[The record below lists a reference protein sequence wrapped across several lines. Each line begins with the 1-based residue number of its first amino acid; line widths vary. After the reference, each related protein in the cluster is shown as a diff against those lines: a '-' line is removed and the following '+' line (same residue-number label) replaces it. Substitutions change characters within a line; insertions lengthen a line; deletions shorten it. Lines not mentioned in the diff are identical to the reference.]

1 MKRAATAPEEEQ
13 QGPQGQ
19 DGLEEAVTEGEGALR
34 YAAPA
39 LEKGL
44 DILEALADSPS
55 GYTLNELAQKVGRK
69 VSEIFRMAVT
79 LQRRGFVQVD
89 ENDRY
94 TLTLRMFELA
104 HRQQPLKSLVSAAL
118 PLLRELA
125 NRARQSCHLAMY
137 QGGRVVVIAQ
147 VESPERWSFGLKVGV
162 VMGLT
167 DTSSGHVLL
176 AFRDEI
182 DRARMLRAHIGV
194 EGELD
199 MDPGQLF
206 SILQEVRER
215 GYSAMPSKQTR
226 GITNIAFPVMGAAD
240 HAIASINVPYIERI
254 DQKSAPDVTQ
264 VREIVGNIAAR
275 LSALMGASGY
285 NDNE

>member
-1 MKRAATAPEEEQ
+1 MNPKMSSSPEEPLIEA
-13 QGPQGQ
+13 PSSEPE
-19 DGLEEAVTEGEGALR
+19 DGLDAGPR
-34 YAAPA
+34 YSAPA

-44 DILEALADSPS
+44 DILEVLADSVA
-55 GYTLNELAQKVGRK
+55 GCTLNELAQKVGRK

-79 LQRRGFVQVD
+79 LQRRGYVQVD

-104 HRQQPLKSLVSAAL
+104 HRQQPLKSLVSVAL

-199 MDPGQLF
+199 MDPGELF

-226 GITNIAFPVMGAAD
+226 GITNIAFPVMGVAD
-240 HAIASINVPYIERI
+240 HVIASINVPYIERI
-254 DQKSAPDVTQ
+254 DQKAGPDVTQ
-264 VREIVGNIAAR
+264 VQEIAGNIAAR

>member
-1 MKRAATAPEEEQ
+1 MNPKMPPPLAEPETRPPSSEPDDELEA
-13 QGPQGQ
+13 GP
-19 DGLEEAVTEGEGALR
+19 R

-44 DILEALADSPS
+44 DILEALADSAT

-104 HRQQPLKSLVSAAL
+104 HRQQPLKSLVSVAL

-199 MDPGQLF
+199 MDPGELF

-226 GITNIAFPVMGAAD
+226 GITNIAFPVMGVAE
-240 HAIASINVPYIERI
+240 HVIASINVPYIERI
-254 DQKSAPDVTQ
+254 DQKAGPDATQ
-264 VREIVGNIAAR
+264 VREIAGNIAAR

>member
-1 MKRAATAPEEEQ
+1 MKQAPAPEQ
-13 QGPQGQ
+13 QQ
-19 DGLEEAVTEGEGALR
+19 EHAEAEAEAAPEGEGALR

-44 DILEALADSPS
+44 DILEALADSPG

-79 LQRRGFVQVD
+79 LQRRGYVQVD
-89 ENDRY
+89 DNDRY

-125 NRARQSCHLAMY
+125 NRARQSCHLTMY

-199 MDPGQLF
+199 MDPGELF
-206 SILQEVRER
+206 AILQEVRAR
-215 GYSAMPSKQTR
+215 GYSAMPSQQTR

-240 HAIASINVPYIERI
+240 HVIASINVPYIERI
-254 DQKSAPDVTQ
+254 DQKSAPDAVQ
-264 VREIVGNIAAR
+264 VRGIVGNIAAR

>member
-1 MKRAATAPEEEQ
+1 MKQAAPAPQEQ
-13 QGPQGQ
+13 QGREGH
-19 DGLEEAVTEGEGALR
+19 EEAAPEGEGALR

-44 DILEALADSPS
+44 DILEALADSVS

-104 HRQQPLKSLVSAAL
+104 HRQQPLKSLVSVAL

-125 NRARQSCHLAMY
+125 NRSRQSCHLAMY

-194 EGELD
+194 EGELE
-199 MDPGQLF
+199 MDPGELF
-206 SILQEVRER
+206 AILQDVRER

-240 HAIASINVPYIERI
+240 HVIASINVPYIERI
-254 DQKSAPDVTQ
+254 DQKSAPDAVQ
-264 VREIVGNIAAR
+264 VRGIVGNIAGR

>member
-1 MKRAATAPEEEQ
+1 MSSSPEEPLIEA
-13 QGPQGQ
+13 PSSEPE
-19 DGLEEAVTEGEGALR
+19 DGLDAGPR
-34 YAAPA
+34 YSAPA

-44 DILEALADSPS
+44 DILEVLADSVA
-55 GYTLNELAQKVGRK
+55 GCTLNELAQKVGRK

-79 LQRRGFVQVD
+79 LQRRGYVQVD

-104 HRQQPLKSLVSAAL
+104 HRQQPLKSLVSVAL

-199 MDPGQLF
+199 MDPGELF
-206 SILQEVRER
+206 SILQEVRAR

-226 GITNIAFPVMGAAD
+226 GITNIAFPVMGVAD
-240 HAIASINVPYIERI
+240 HVIASINVPYIERI
-254 DQKSAPDVTQ
+254 DQKAGPDVTQ
-264 VREIVGNIAAR
+264 VQEIAGNIAAR